1 MRVAYVCADPGV
13 PVFGTKG
20 CSIHVQEV
28 ARALIRR
35 GVELELFAASTGA
48 AVPCGLESVVVRPLP
63 NPTGS
68 LAERE
73 RALCAA
79 NTALHDALTQSG
91 GFDLVYERHA
101 LWSFAA
107 MEYARSQR
115 TPSVLEVNAPL
126 IEEQAAYRGLVDREG
141 AERAA
146 TRVLEA
152 ARVIIAVSRQVADH
166 VRRRHPGGARV
177 HVVPNGVDPGRF
189 APSRTVDRAQSA
201 FTIGFVGS
209 LKPWHGLE
217 TLVDAFVRF
226 HRDAP
231 ASRLLILGDG
241 PERAMLEARLA
252 SGGVRDA
259 AVLTGAVAAHEVPG
273 WLARMDVAV
282 APYPQLPDF
291 YFSPLKVYEYMAAGL
306 PVVVSRIGQLEDV
319 ICHGV
324 DGLLCRPADPSAFAA
339 AFESL
344 YHTPALR
351 RRLGRAA
358 RARVLRDH
366 TWDGIVGRV
375 LSLAGCLPAM
385 VPLGS

>member
-13 PVFGTKG
+13 PVFGSKG

-35 GVELELFAASTGA
+35 GAELEIFAASIGGP
-48 AVPCGLESVVVRPLP
+48 VPSGLEPIVVRSLP

-79 NTALHDALTQSG
+79 NAALHDGLTSNG
-91 GFDLVYERHA
+91 RFDLVYERYA

-107 MEYARSQR
+107 MEYARAQG

-126 IEEQAAYRGLVDREG
+126 IEEQAAYRGLIDREG
-141 AERAA
+141 AQRAA
-146 TRVLEA
+146 GRAFDA
-152 ARVIIAVSRQVADH
+152 ASVIVAVSRQVADH
-166 VRRRHPGGARV
+166 VRRQHPVGTPV
-177 HVVPNGVDPGRF
+177 HVVPNGVDPDRF
-189 APSRTVDRAQSA
+189 TPPPKGGGAQTA
-201 FTIGFVGS
+201 FIIGFVGS

-226 HRDAP
+226 HRACP
-231 ASRLLILGDG
+231 ASRLLIVGDG
-241 PERAMLEARLA
+241 PQRAMLEARLV
-252 SGGVRDA
+252 SYGVRDA
-259 AVLTGAVAAHEVPG
+259 AVLTGAVPAHEVPD

-282 APYPQLPDF
+282 APYPDLLDF

-306 PVVVSRIGQLEDV
+306 PVVVSRIGQLED
-319 ICHGV
+319 IIRHGV
-324 DGLLCRPADPSAFAA
+324 DGLLCRPADPLAFAW
-339 AFESL
+339 AFECL
-344 YHTPALR
+344 YRAPGLR

-358 RARVLRDH
+358 RARVLCDH
-366 TWDGIVGRV
+366 TWDGIVERV
-375 LSLAGCLPAM
+375 LGLAGCPPAM
-385 VPLGS
+385 VPLG